1 MVVGWRCRLRS
12 QLLAIL
18 SPDGSWMLDAGC
30 WMLEGN
36 GSDWRSAIA
45 VE

>member
-18 SPDGSWMLDAGC
+18 SPDGSWML
-30 WMLEGN
+30 EGN
-36 GSDWRSAIA
+36 GSDWRSAIT